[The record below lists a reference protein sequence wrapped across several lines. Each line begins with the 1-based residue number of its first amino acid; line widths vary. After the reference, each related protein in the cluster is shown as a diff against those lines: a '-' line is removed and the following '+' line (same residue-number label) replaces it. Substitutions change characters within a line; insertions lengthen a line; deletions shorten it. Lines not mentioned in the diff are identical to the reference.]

1 MALHF
6 FTSSEST
13 LDVVVTCDPAITAS
27 DEAKNEYLK
36 TGDRSLLG
44 DHAGAT
50 IFTIKALGP
59 NEREEA
65 EVKAGAYTRSELGRL
80 LWSQQPSET
89 EERARWHHAL
99 EEDERA
105 ALAHYRNYLD
115 NVYLEM
121 VNASLQTID
130 GQPASIDQV
139 QMIQPDDARIV
150 TISELVL
157 HIRRISLLGD
167 SGK

>member
-1 MALHF
+1 MALRF

-13 LDVVVTCDPAITAS
+13 LEVVITCDPAIDAT

-36 TGDRSLLG
+36 TGDLSLLG
-44 DHAGAT
+44 DHEGAT
-50 IFTIKALGP
+50 IFKLKALGP
-59 NEREEA
+59 SEREEA
-65 EVKAGAYTRSELGRL
+65 EVKAGAYVRSELGRL
-80 LWSQQPSET
+80 LWIQQPTET

-99 EEDERA
+99 EEDERE
-105 ALAHYRNYLD
+105 ALAMYRNYLD
-115 NVYLEM
+115 KVYLEM
-121 VNASLQTID
+121 VAKSLQTID
-130 GQPASIDQV
+130 NEPASIDQI

-150 TISELVL
+150 TISELVV